1 MFGSENNTI
10 ILSLYAI
17 LPAVIIFFYVYKR
30 DYFPEPPRIVFITL
44 LLGAG
49 ISFPLMILIPFF
61 EGFLET
67 KNFGI
72 ETNHFYMSFIR
83 AAFLEETLKFLI
95 VIYYCLYLNEF
106 NEPMDALVYSVAA
119 SIGFAVYENWEYVIS
134 GSKVS
139 LTFAKDIALIRAFSA
154 VPLHALAGVFM
165 GFFLI
170 EAVFDKRNKKL
181 FLFLALFFP
190 ICLHGLYNLILFSNN
205 FSTYWIYILLIVFVI
220 RAYFIFKKERN
231 LQKTQKNRALKT
243 IPKHSD
249 VVFSILI
256 SGSILLSFNYFIN
269 FVFY

>member
-1 MFGSENNTI
+1 MFGSEQNTI

-17 LPAVIIFFYVYKR
+17 LPAIIIFFYVYKR

-139 LTFAKDIALIRAFSA
+139 LTFAKDVALIRAFSA

-170 EAVFDKRNKKL
+170 EAIFQKRNKKL

-190 ICLHGLYNLILFSNN
+190 ICLHGLYNLILSSNN
-205 FSTYWIYILLIVFVI
+205 FSTYWIYIMLIVFVI
-220 RAYFIFKKERN
+220 RAYFVFKNERN

-243 IPKHSD
+243 IPIHSD

-256 SGSILLSFNYFIN
+256 SGLILFTFNYFIN
-269 FVFY
+269 FILY